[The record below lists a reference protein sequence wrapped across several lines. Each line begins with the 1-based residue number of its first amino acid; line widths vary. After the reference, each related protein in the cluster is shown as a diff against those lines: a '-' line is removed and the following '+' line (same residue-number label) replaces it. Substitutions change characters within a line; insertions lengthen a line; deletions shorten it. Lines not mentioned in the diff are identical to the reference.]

1 MWAWYLNGQW
11 EHLVKS
17 KLLIYW
23 QELVGSLEEGD
34 YILLVEASQEE
45 TEEETV
51 GEVYLEEEEEVA

>member
-1 MWAWYLNGQW
+1 MNGQSA
-11 EHLVKS
+11 LLRKP

>member
-1 MWAWYLNGQW
+1 LNGQSA
-11 EHLVKS
+11 LLRKP

-23 QELVGSLEEGD
+23 QELVGSLEEGH

>member
-1 MWAWYLNGQW
+1 LNGQSA
-11 EHLVKS
+11 LLRKP

>member
-1 MWAWYLNGQW
+1 M
-11 EHLVKS
+11 
-17 KLLIYW
+17 IYW